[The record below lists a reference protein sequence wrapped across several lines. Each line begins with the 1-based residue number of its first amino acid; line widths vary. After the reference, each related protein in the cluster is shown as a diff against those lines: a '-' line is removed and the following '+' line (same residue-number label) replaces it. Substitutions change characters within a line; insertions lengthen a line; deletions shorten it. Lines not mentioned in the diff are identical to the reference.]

1 MKQFAAMGLEIDR
14 AIVALSEMAPGQV
27 PEFGQA
33 RKLLQ
38 AGLAKLLTSGGG
50 EAAAPGGTGSQFPG
64 GGMVSGS
71 PF

>member
-1 MKQFAAMGLEIDR
+1 
-14 AIVALSEMAPGQV
+14 MAPGQV